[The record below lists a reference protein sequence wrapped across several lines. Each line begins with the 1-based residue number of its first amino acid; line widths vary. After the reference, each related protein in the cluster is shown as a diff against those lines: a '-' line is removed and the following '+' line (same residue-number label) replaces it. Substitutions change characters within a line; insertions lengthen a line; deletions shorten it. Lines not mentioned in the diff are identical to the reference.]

1 MYNVANVM
9 LAAGVSTG
17 SGWFLDD
24 LVMTVNVKRFL
35 TFGMLTAI
43 TLSFGICFERRAG
56 ATEWFDSYPKIP
68 WKVET
73 IRLKNLNS
81 FLQNNPETIG
91 CIIYQWTSTDDQKE
105 MRGRAERARRYLID
119 NLKVDQSRILLI
131 DGKQQSESQTIMELV
146 RKAFPPPTF

>member
-1 MYNVANVM
+1 M
-9 LAAGVSTG
+9 S
-17 SGWFLDD
+17 
-24 LVMTVNVKRFL
+24 VNLKRYL
-35 TFGMLTAI
+35 TLWILTAI
-43 TLSFGICFERRAG
+43 MLSFERRAS

-131 DGKQQSESQTIMELV
+131 DGKEGSEAQTILEPV
-146 RKAFPPPTF
+146 RKGFHRLRFKARR